1 MGDRTGTICG
11 TIQYMAPEI
20 LGVEPYDHAVD
31 WWSLGIL
38 IYALLSGEYPLNAA
52 KDHIQM
58 NERVSKHIFELD
70 RTRGTYT
77 DEACE
82 LVRKLLRKNPNRRL
96 KSLDE
101 IKREPFFVKEVNSF
115 VNNYLKEERLHQK
128 LKTRKKNKSKV
139 NEHSDT
145 DSETNIDDDEDDDD
159 DEDEIIEEFNF
170 EKNEDLNKKKAMIS
184 ENFWNPYVIMQ
195 SYSPLQ
201 LLFDEIYALKQKQL
215 LKKAEMKKQQFT
227 EEVDQYIEE
236 GGDAQGKRES
246 MTYIQ
251 EAVNTYNTPSLP
263 PPSPQQLATELN
275 QYEYETHLIEKQSNL
290 EHNNSFTKF

>member
-20 LGVEPYDHAVD
+20 LGVEPYDHSVD

-96 KSLDE
+96 KSLDD
-101 IKREPFFVKEVNSF
+101 IKREPFFLKEVNSF
-115 VNNYLKEERLHQK
+115 VNNYLKEEKRHQK
-128 LKTRKKNKSKV
+128 LKTRKKNKSKA
-139 NEHSDT
+139 NEHSDS
-145 DSETNIDDDEDDDD
+145 DSETNIDDDDDYEE
-159 DEDEIIEEFNF
+159 EDEVIEEFNF

-215 LKKAEMKKQQFT
+215 LKKAEIKKQQFT
-227 EEVDQYIEE
+227 EEVDQFIEE
-236 GGDAQGKRES
+236 GGGADGQGKKES
-246 MTYIQ
+246 MTYFQ
-251 EAVNTYNTPSLP
+251 EAVTTYNTASLLP
-263 PPSPQQLATELN
+263 PLATELN
-275 QYEYETHLIEKQSNL
+275 QDEYETDFVERQSNL